1 MRHATCRGWSMQ
13 GGMCNLGCM
22 KSGVQ
27 QRLALVLAFL
37 GVVTLLT
44 GVVWRYAYTQGLDQ
58 LAARGEA
65 DLALASDRLVG
76 QLQRYRDLA
85 VLMANHPTVVQT
97 SGATD
102 FSGVSDLLREVADKS
117 AALDVLVVNRTGR
130 VTTSASGA
138 APADLRRYPHVQRAL
153 RGALGWGHG
162 PAEPLTQRAYYH
174 AAPVFDGA
182 GKVQGA
188 VVVITD
194 LNGIDYNWR
203 GTNPAAFF
211 TDARGEVYIS
221 NRSEL
226 LFWRRP
232 ADSAGLI
239 PPAGEAPPFAAM
251 MEGPHEIWQLGW
263 GPYLPQE
270 ALHLTRDLP
279 VIGMTGEVLLDV
291 RQPRALAFA
300 QAAAVAALCL
310 AFGSLLF
317 LAAERRRTLA
327 AANVTLERRV
337 ADRTQALRETN
348 AKLVAE
354 AEEREEAQ
362 AALRRAQDDLVQ
374 AGKLSALGQM
384 SAGISHEL
392 NQPLMAIRSYADNAA
407 QFLER
412 DRPGRAGENLSR
424 ISQMTQRMGRIIQNL
439 RAFARQENLAATS
452 VELGAVLGTA
462 IELTRTARK
471 AADVTLDFEPADQ
484 NIWVNGGEV
493 RLGQVF
499 INLITNA
506 VDAMA
511 DRPERVLRIEIETEK
526 QITVRFSDTGP
537 GIEMPDKVFD
547 PFYTTK
553 DVGQNSGMGLGL
565 SISYGIVQSCGGQ
578 IKGSN
583 LASGGAVFTVTL
595 EPAMAPN
602 TTQEAAE

>member
-1 MRHATCRGWSMQ
+1 
-13 GGMCNLGCM
+13 M

>member
-1 MRHATCRGWSMQ
+1 MQ